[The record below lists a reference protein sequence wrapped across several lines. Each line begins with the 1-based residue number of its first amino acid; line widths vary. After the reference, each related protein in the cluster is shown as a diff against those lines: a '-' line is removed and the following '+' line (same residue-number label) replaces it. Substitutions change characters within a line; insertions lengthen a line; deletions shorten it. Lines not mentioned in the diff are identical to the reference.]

1 MKKIAYPKTHSQKER
16 DMTSQPKSPQKYPLS
31 FKISSLFLLISLL
44 CMGFPNG
51 VSADEPPI
59 WPEEC
64 QVGSLPGNDPD
75 YPQAQITLTC
85 LPQPWNGYLVVYAH
99 GYVAPQKEL
108 ALPVEELGQARLPD
122 GQSIIDILLSLGFA
136 FATTSYHK
144 NGYAP
149 EQAVPDINALVDYFN
164 TQVAPH
170 PADKVLITGAS
181 EGGLVTTML
190 LERFAGR
197 YSGGLA
203 MCGPVG
209 GAPYQLDY
217 VGDFRVV
224 FDYFFP
230 DVFPFGA
237 ADVPEN
243 AYLDWESVYA
253 PAIEKAILGSASKR
267 LQLFIIT
274 KAPWV
279 PGEPETAVVTAHT
292 LLRYSVVG
300 TNDLK
305 QLAGGVMPYNNI
317 GRKYRGSFNDPRLN
331 KKVER
336 VAGDTSYLYDYY
348 QTTGRLEIPLVTL
361 HTLID
366 GAVPFRHELIYLDRV
381 KNVGRSHYL
390 TVLPVVRD
398 GHCNFKPEEV
408 LGAFALLFLQ
418 VGLKEA
424 DALMPYIQSLPEPLQ

>member
-1 MKKIAYPKTHSQKER
+1 
-16 DMTSQPKSPQKYPLS
+16 MTSKSKPPQKYSRS
-31 FKISSLFLLISLL
+31 FRMLSLFLLISLL
-44 CMGFPNG
+44 CLTFPNA

-64 QVGSLPGNDPD
+64 QVGSLPSNDPD
-75 YPQAQITLTC
+75 YPQDQITLTC
-85 LPQPWNGYLVVYAH
+85 LPQLWNGYLVVYAH
-99 GYVAPQKEL
+99 GYVAPQAEL
-108 ALPVEELGQARLPD
+108 ALPVEELGQVELPD
-122 GQSIIDILLSLGFA
+122 GQSMIDVLLSLGFA

-149 EQAVPDINALVDYFN
+149 EQAVPDINALVDHFN
-164 TQVAPH
+164 TQIAPH
-170 PADKVLITGAS
+170 PASKVLITGAS

-190 LERFAGR
+190 VEQYAEKYAG
-197 YSGGLA
+197 GMA

-230 DVFPFGA
+230 SVFPFGA

-243 AYLDWESVYA
+243 AYLDWESTYA
-253 PAIEKAILGSASKR
+253 PAIQKAILGSASTR

-292 LLRYSVVG
+292 LLRYSIVG

-305 QLAGGVMPYNNI
+305 QLAGGVMPYNNS
-317 GRKYRGSFNDPRLN
+317 GRKYRGSFNDSRLN

-348 QTTGRLEIPLVTL
+348 QTKGNLGIPLVTL

-381 KNVGRSHYL
+381 NKAGRSQYL

-398 GHCNFKPEEV
+398 GHCNFKAEEV

-424 DALMPYIQSLPEPLQ
+424 DALMPYIESLPEPME